1 MAFKVRTMSEKLSS
15 VQLIVLFYF
24 LAVMVS
30 TALLLL
36 PAARNPGVEL
46 SMVDALFTAASAVSV
61 TGLTVVSTAETFST
75 TGYFILIFIV
85 QFGGI
90 GIMTLGTFVWLIMG
104 KKIGFKERQL
114 IMIDQ
119 NRSTFSGLVQLMREI
134 LSIIITI
141 EVIGT
146 LVLGTYFLQYYST
159 WQEAYLHG
167 LFAAVSAATNAGFDI
182 TGQSMI
188 PYAHDYFVQVVHMIL
203 VILGAIGFPVLVEL
217 KEYITYKGKD
227 PYRFSLFTKLTT
239 STFFLLLG
247 IGTFFIYFFDR
258 HHFFADK
265 TWHETLFYAL
275 FQGVSTRSGGLATMD
290 LNDFSTPTQ
299 LMLAAQMFIGASP
312 SSVGSGIRTT
322 TFAIVVLSILAYAK
336 GRSTVKVFRKEIHP
350 VDVHRSFIVLTVA
363 VFLCAVTFIM
373 LASTEP
379 SVSLTAIVFEVCS
392 AFGTTGLSL
401 GITSELST
409 VGKLLLIALMF
420 IGRIGIFSLLFLI
433 RGREVKENIHY
444 PQERVIIG

>member
-134 LSIIITI
+134 LIIIIAI
-141 EVIGT
+141 ELVGT
-146 LVLGTYFLQYYST
+146 LVLGTYFLQYYPT

-167 LFAAVSAATNAGFDI
+167 LFAAVNAATNAGFDI

-188 PYAHDYFVQVVHMIL
+188 PYAHDYFVQAVHIIL

-217 KEYITYKGKD
+217 KEYVTYKGKG

-258 HHFFADK
+258 HHFFSDK

-275 FQGVSTRSGGLATMD
+275 FQGVSTRSGGLVTMD

-299 LMLAAQMFIGASP
+299 LVLAALMFIGASP

-322 TFAIVVLSILAYAK
+322 TFAIVALSILAYAK
-336 GRSTVKVFRKEIHP
+336 GQSTVKVFRKEIHP

-363 VFLCAVTFIM
+363 VFLCAISFIM

-379 SVSLTAIVFEVCS
+379 SLSLTAIVFEVCS

-409 VGKLLLIALMF
+409 VGKFLLIALMF

-433 RGREVKENIHY
+433 RGKVIKENIHY

>member
-24 LAVMVS
+24 LAVMIS
-30 TALLLL
+30 TVLLLL

-134 LSIIITI
+134 LSIIIAI
-141 EVIGT
+141 ELVGT
-146 LVLGTYFLQYYST
+146 LVLGTYFLHYYPT

-188 PYAHDYFVQVVHMIL
+188 PYAHDYFVQTVHIIL

-217 KEYITYKGKD
+217 KEYVTYKGKG

-258 HHFFADK
+258 HHFFSDK

-275 FQGVSTRSGGLATMD
+275 FQGVSTRSGGLVTMD

-299 LMLAAQMFIGASP
+299 LVLAALMFIGASP

-322 TFAIVVLSILAYAK
+322 TFAIVALSILAYAK

-363 VFLCAVTFIM
+363 VFLCAVSFIM

-379 SVSLTAIVFEVCS
+379 SLSLTAIVFEVCS

-401 GITSELST
+401 GITPELST

-433 RGREVKENIHY
+433 RGKEIKENVHY